1 MVLLIVLI
9 LLAVIAFLFF
19 YFRGRGQNF
28 SVDGETFEMYLG
40 LPGKGKTLFLT
51 EYRVLPALEQ
61 GLDVYVNYW
70 VNWNGPN
77 LHLFREFEEVES
89 VRNAVVVFDEIGKIL
104 DPRRWDDE
112 TSGVRDFFQ
121 QHRKRHVEIY
131 GTTQHVSLI
140 AKSALIEVDTFYMF
154 TKPSGFFDFFSSAFP
169 YVVCQGEE
177 MTLKEIRLQ
186 DSDFIVSDDGD
197 GLDSEKKFALWYSK
211 KKLLHSELNPF
222 KLEYIHL
229 YCPLCCQR
237 QGSPISVEDT
247 EKYALYDKK
256 RGFQALPDLPPT
268 FCPKHKDTPLSVR
281 ASGMYDTDYEIVS
294 QEKPIIWRAFHRAPK
309 EVPFRGALS
318 PDQLAQKRS
327 LERFG

>member
-1 MVLLIVLI
+1 MILLIILI

-19 YFRGRGQNF
+19 FFRSRSKSF

-51 EYRVLPALEQ
+51 EYRVLPALQQ
-61 GLDVYVNYW
+61 GLEVYVNYW

-77 LHLFREFEEVES
+77 VHFFKEFEEIES

-131 GTTQHVSLI
+131 GTTQHVSLV

-154 TKPSGFFDFFSSAFP
+154 SKPAGFFGFLTDNFP
-169 YVVCQGEE
+169 YIVCQGEE
-177 MTLKEIRLQ
+177 MTLQEIRRQ
-186 DSDFIVSDDGD
+186 DTDFMVYDDGE
-197 GLDSEKKFALWYSK
+197 GFSSEGTFTLWYSK
-211 KKLLHSELNPF
+211 RKLLHPELDAF
-222 KLEYIHL
+222 KLEFIHL
-229 YCPLCCQR
+229 YCPRCCQR
-237 QGSPISVEDT
+237 QGEPISLDDT

-256 RGFQALPDLPPT
+256 KGFVPKTDFSPP
-268 FCPKHKDTPLSVR
+268 FCPKHRDTPLLLRGS
-281 ASGMYDTDYEIVS
+281 SMYDTDYEIKSV
-294 QEKPIIWRAFHRAPK
+294 EKPIIWRAFHRAPK
-309 EVPFRGALS
+309 EVPYKGTLS
-318 PDQLAQKRS
+318 PDQLQQKRT
-327 LERFG
+327 LERFS